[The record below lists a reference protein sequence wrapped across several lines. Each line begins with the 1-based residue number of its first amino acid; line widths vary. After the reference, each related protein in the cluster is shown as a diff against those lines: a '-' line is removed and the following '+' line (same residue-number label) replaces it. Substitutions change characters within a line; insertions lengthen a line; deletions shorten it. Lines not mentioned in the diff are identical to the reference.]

1 MPLTQTVWCP
11 RRSIFTPLHVCFRV
25 FLLLRGGETGGR
37 INSSRMAFAVQF
49 LCSSG
54 TPSHLLSAP
63 PWHFSSSHMSVKT
76 PSWCTHTSLSHPPPP
91 PPPLKGPWAAS
102 REFFGLSVQITQTI
116 KTLQSAKPRLQPPG
130 YALVNLS
137 ITLRASLPCCC
148 PDTNTQPTQPKS

>member
-1 MPLTQTVWCP
+1 MPSPEHIHTAARLFPCVSASARRGNRRTYKQFQDGI
-11 RRSIFTPLHVCFRV
+11 RRSVFMFFWNSLTPSIRPPPT
-25 FLLLRGGETGGR
+25 LLLVTYVGK
-37 INSSRMAFAVQF
+37 NSLTVH
-49 LCSSG
+49 
-54 TPSHLLSAP
+54 SHISQP
-63 PWHFSSSHMSVKT
+63 
-76 PSWCTHTSLSHPPPP
+76 PPPP
-91 PPPLKGPWAAS
+91 PPPLKGPRAAS

>member
-1 MPLTQTVWCP
+1 MPSPEHIHTAARLFPCVSASARRGNRRTYKQFQDGI
-11 RRSIFTPLHVCFRV
+11 RRSV
-25 FLLLRGGETGGR
+25 FMFFW
-37 INSSRMAFAVQF
+37 NS
-49 LCSSG
+49 L
-54 TPSHLLSAP
+54 TPSIRP
-63 PWHFSSSHMSVKT
+63 PPRHFSSSHMLVKT
-76 PSWCTHTSLSHPPPP
+76 ASRCTHTSLSHPLPP

>member
-1 MPLTQTVWCP
+1 MPSPEHIHTAARLFPCVSASARRGNRRTYKQFQDGIRRSVFMFFWNSLTPSICPPLT
-11 RRSIFTPLHVCFRV
+11 
-25 FLLLRGGETGGR
+25 LLLVTYVGK
-37 INSSRMAFAVQF
+37 NSLTVH
-49 LCSSG
+49 
-54 TPSHLLSAP
+54 SHISQP
-63 PWHFSSSHMSVKT
+63 
-76 PSWCTHTSLSHPPPP
+76 PPPP
-91 PPPLKGPWAAS
+91 PPPLKGPRAAS